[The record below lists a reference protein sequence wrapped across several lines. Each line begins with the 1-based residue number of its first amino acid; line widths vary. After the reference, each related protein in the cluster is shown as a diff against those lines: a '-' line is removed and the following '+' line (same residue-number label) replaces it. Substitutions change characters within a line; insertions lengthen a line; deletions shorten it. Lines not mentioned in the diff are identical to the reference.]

1 MVISN
6 LWQNLIIKEET
17 KAILIKDLSE
27 GKVPQL
33 PYFVIGIDDIK
44 AKVQE
49 KIEVI
54 DGGRMV
60 SNFIIARYGN
70 GKTNL
75 LKYLEL
81 FFENHAQVRVL
92 YKRANIDQPDIGLF
106 LLKEIQDHFTETL
119 VSQVVALRDGYDF
132 GVLTNGFPESFRSV
146 EEYTNKLFDPA
157 TTEEDIKRLIYLGT
171 GRLYTKAEFGRFQ
184 LEQLSNFERKEVLVI
199 FLNILALSNI
209 FLIFQI
215 DELER
220 IYEKSKLRLN
230 AFFTSYREI
239 FDLFSFV
246 KGHYLICSQTDANS
260 DPNFIRE
267 LNEAFYTR
275 IEPHILMLPNISGKE
290 QISTLVVNLKELFE
304 LNKSTSELDAIVKNL
319 VKQKIGQNR
328 DLIRE
333 ATQLLN
339 ANGKPSWNSL
349 LEQFNL
355 RPLYENTKN
364 ELEFEGL
371 LKSLSSKFFDP
382 LETYLEGSL
391 LLENGSEIKSRDY
404 QSFIDNGGN
413 KVHYFILNEN
423 MTIDVIQYK
432 VEDIYKTFKR
442 DVIIYA
448 PVKLELRN
456 GMVEV
461 ENCSIEIV
469 DIEPQELFVLLNMYR
484 DNFEHQSGLSKV
496 IAAYTNDNL

>member
-6 LWQNLIIKEET
+6 LWQNLAIKDET
-17 KAILIKDLSE
+17 KANLIKDLSE

-33 PYFVIGIDDIK
+33 PYFVVGLDDIK
-44 AKVQE
+44 SQVQE
-49 KIEVI
+49 KIEAI

-81 FFENHAQVRVL
+81 FFENHTQVRVL

-119 VSQVVALRDGYDF
+119 VNQVIALRSTYNF
-132 GVLTNGFPESFRSV
+132 EVLTNGFPESFRSV
-146 EEYTNKLFDPA
+146 EEYVNKLFAP
-157 TTEEDIKRLIYLGT
+157 TTSEEDIKRLIYLGT
-171 GRLYTKAEFGRFQ
+171 GRLYTKAEFGRFE
-184 LEQLSNFERKEVLVI
+184 LEQLSNFERKEILVI

-215 DELER
+215 DELEK

-246 KGHYLICSQTDANS
+246 KGHYLMCSQTDANS
-260 DPNFIRE
+260 DPDFIRQ

-290 QISTLVVNLKELFE
+290 QISVLVSNLKKLFG
-304 LNKSTSELDAIVKNL
+304 LNKSTSEEEAIVKNL

-333 ATQLLN
+333 ATHLLN
-339 ANGKPSWNSL
+339 AIDKPSWNYL
-349 LEQFNL
+349 LDQFNL
-355 RPLYENTKN
+355 RNLYENTKN

-371 LKSLSSKFFDP
+371 LRSLSTKFFDP
-382 LETYLEGSL
+382 LETYLEGSS

-404 QSFIDNGGN
+404 QSFIDNVGN

-423 MTIDVIQYK
+423 TAIDVIQYK
-432 VEDIYKTFKR
+432 VEDIFEAFQR
-442 DVIIYA
+442 DIIIYA
-448 PVKLELRN
+448 PVKLELKN
-456 GMVEV
+456 GMVVV
-461 ENCSIEIV
+461 ENCNIEIV
-469 DIEPQELFVLLNMYR
+469 DIEPQELFILLNMYR
-484 DNFEHQSGLSKV
+484 DNFEHQTGLSKV